1 MSINPVYFSYLN
13 HFGKTV
19 TVRELVDNPIT
30 PNMIALRHDV
40 DHDLDLALE
49 MSYWESQRGI
59 RSTYYLLHS
68 AGYWEDTHLVEKC
81 LQFQDFGHEVG
92 LHLNVLS
99 EWINGRVDDLSLSL
113 EELIYPMREAGVHLS
128 GVSTHGDVLCYE
140 KQFINYWCFSELRP
154 SDPVTVESGL
164 CAEGIPAKEEKSQI
178 CYPSSHKLIRKDKD
192 IFELWSI
199 SMKKLGIVYD
209 AIHVPYDFY
218 YTDSRGGWY
227 YSEDPMRHSLDSGR
241 YQILMHPVHWR
252 GPQKIYFFLS
262 TARSGSKW
270 LTNLLDKA
278 TPLRACHE
286 FSLNHRFKDGEL
298 IEEKRTAEGFTEL
311 VRKKEEVKNL
321 LIEAR
326 TWLEEFPE
334 DYAEANVYL
343 ERFLSVMEEIFPD
356 ATLVHLHRDPKD
368 VIHSI
373 INRDW
378 YDTPEDNR
386 HPIMEVEN
394 WDNLG
399 QFEKSCWYVRRT
411 NELLIS
417 SCQHCLSFE
426 KMVKD
431 FNYLIE
437 KLRSLGIPVFP
448 RLAVREYDKMI
459 NANYNYEFPEYEKW
473 SLELK
478 TLYHSI
484 CDSINS
490 ALEYEFQHGMA
501 HDYKTFKSVQLKRRD
516 FLRENPPKV
525 ISKIDFAGRKY
536 NSYSSKGCRVK
547 DIADGIEI
555 FPKGGRTAHFLI
567 GGGQWYKLPK
577 KDKFGWEPKI
587 AHYYRGVLDAEIN
600 VDDSA
605 QLFCLMYDK
614 NGKLFAKRSLG
625 KIIQKAV
632 PFRFSFK
639 VKINAT
645 RFNIAIY
652 MPLHNLPDKIKL
664 NTFCLEMMPLQSPLL
679 QAG

>member
-1 MSINPVYFSYLN
+1 MSIKSAYFSYLD

-19 TVRELVDNPIT
+19 TVRELIDNPIA

-49 MSYWESQRGI
+49 MGYWESQRGF

-68 AGYWEDTHLVEKC
+68 AGYWEDADFVEKC
-81 LQFQDFGHEVG
+81 LQLQDFGHEVG

-99 EWINGRVDDLSLSL
+99 EWINGSVDDISLYL
-113 EELIYPMREAGVHLS
+113 EKLIYPMREAGVHLS

-154 SDPVTVESGL
+154 SDPVAVESDL
-164 CAEGIPAKEEKSQI
+164 CAEGIPAKEGQSQI
-178 CYPSSHKLIRKDKD
+178 RYPSSHKLIRKDKD
-192 IFELWSI
+192 IFELWSV

-218 YTDSRGGWY
+218 YTDSREPWY
-227 YSEDPMRHSLDSGR
+227 FSEDPMRYSLDSGR

-252 GPQKIYFFLS
+252 GLQKIYFFLS

-278 TPLRACHE
+278 TPLKACHE

-311 VRKKEEVKNL
+311 VRQKEDIKNL

-326 TWLEEFPE
+326 AWLEDFPE

-343 ERFLSVMEEIFPD
+343 ERCLSVMEDIFPD

-368 VIHSI
+368 VIRSI
-373 INRDW
+373 ANRDW

-411 NELLIS
+411 NESLIS
-417 SCQHCLSFE
+417 SCQHHLAFE
-426 KMVKD
+426 KMVED
-431 FNYLIE
+431 LNYLIE

-459 NANYNYEFPEYEKW
+459 NANYNYEFPEYTEWPSEHK
-473 SLELK
+473 ELF
-478 TLYHSI
+478 HSI
-484 CDSINS
+484 CDPVNIALGYETQDKMIHKINTQ
-490 ALEYEFQHGMA
+490 LIKQPC
-501 HDYKTFKSVQLKRRD
+501 LKRWG
-516 FLRENPPKV
+516 EAQKKSPEV
-525 ISKIDFAGRKY
+525 IFEIDFYKKPHY
-536 NSYSSKGCRVK
+536 DCSLKGCKVETVS
-547 DIADGIEI
+547 AGIEI
-555 FPKGGRTAHFLI
+555 VPDGGQHAHLLF
-567 GGGQWYKLPK
+567 GGGSWHKLRNGE
-577 KDKFGWEPKI
+577 GWVPKI
-587 AHYYRGVLDAEIN
+587 AHYYRGVLNAEIN
-600 VDDSA
+600 ADDYA

-614 NGKLFAKRSLG
+614 NGNLFAKRSLG
-625 KIIQKAV
+625 KITQRNM
-632 PFRFSFK
+632 PFKFSFK
-639 VKINAT
+639 VNINAT

-652 MPLHNLPDKIKL
+652 MSLHILPDKIRL
-664 NTFCLEMMPLQSPLL
+664 NTFFLEMMPLQSPLL